1 MVIDVIID
9 TLGVLVGAVIVYC
22 IIKLINRGKDNEQKS
37 SNNRSSVDMQ
47 E

>member
-1 MVIDVIID
+1 MIIDVVID
-9 TLGVLVGAVIVYC
+9 TLGVLVGATIVYC
-22 IIKLINRGKDNEQKS
+22 IIKLINRGKNNEQKS